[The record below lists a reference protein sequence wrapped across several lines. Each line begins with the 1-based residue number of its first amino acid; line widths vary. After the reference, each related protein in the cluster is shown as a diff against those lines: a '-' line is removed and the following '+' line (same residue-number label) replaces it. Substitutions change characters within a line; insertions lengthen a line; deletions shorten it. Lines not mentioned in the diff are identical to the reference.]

1 MVIFNGK
8 KAAESIL
15 LDVKEKILEKK
26 IRPVLNIISIGD
38 DSSSKLFIKNKKK
51 AAKRIGIG
59 INHYKFSQDVSEEEI
74 IKKIEESNQDNLVS
88 GIIVQLPLP
97 KKLNTNLILSR
108 IDPKKDVDGFHKVN
122 RDLLRNGGTPYFYQP
137 LPLSILLT
145 LKAAANDFKKK
156 KILIVANSK
165 IFGDAVRNF
174 LKKEGIKASFVLK
187 TKNHFLDIG
196 AKLRA
201 ADVLITVCGCV
212 KQLKAEMIKQDAILI
227 DGGIT
232 VLSNGK
238 VTGDADKKSVIKKVS
253 FLSPVPGGL
262 GPLTVAFLLKNVYL
276 SASRR

>member
-8 KAAESIL
+8 KAAEAIL
-15 LDVKEKILEKK
+15 LEVKEKILEKK
-26 IRPVLNIISIGD
+26 LQPVLSIISVGE

-51 AAKRIGIG
+51 SAKRIGIG
-59 INHYKFSQDVSEEEI
+59 INHYKFKEDVSEEELI
-74 IKKIEESNQDNLVS
+74 GKIEESNADKSVS

-97 KKLNTNLILSR
+97 KNLNTNLILSKV
-108 IDPKKDVDGFHKVN
+108 DPKKDVDGFHKVN
-122 RDLLRNGGTPYFYQP
+122 RDLLRKGESPYFNPP
-137 LPLSILLT
+137 LPSAVLLT
-145 LKAAANDFKKK
+145 LKAATNDFKGK

-165 IFGDAVRNF
+165 IFGETVRNF
-174 LKKEGIKASFVLK
+174 LKKEAGIKASFVLK

-196 AKLRA
+196 AKLRS

-212 KQLKAEMIKQDAILI
+212 KQLKAEMVKQGAILI
-227 DGGIT
+227 DGGII

-238 VTGDADKKSVIKKVS
+238 VAGDADKKSVSKKVS

-276 SASRR
+276 AAK